1 MALDD
6 CRVAER
12 GLPDPAAWNEGGLVA
27 RRLTIEEAGEA
38 DIHQLVELLFHLDA
52 HVSGAPRDV
61 LKMTQEGEQQLAAHL
76 RTFLDNPYKL
86 LLVARHPRAG
96 VVGMADIA
104 LWKQAEVWETPE
116 RQGQW
121 YGVIDDVWVEPD
133 FRRQGLNGRMLRE
146 LVAFARGHDVESLQL
161 EYSAS
166 NQEAARAWEQMG
178 FRPVGVRAAAST
190 TDLLARLDAREQ
202 GS

>member
-1 MALDD
+1 MTR
-6 CRVAER
+6 RV
-12 GLPDPAAWNEGGLVA
+12 
-27 RRLTIEEAGEA
+27 TIEEAREA
-38 DIHQLVELLFHLDA
+38 DIPRVVDLLFHLDA

-61 LKMTQEGEQQLAAHL
+61 LKMTDEGERQLAAHL

-96 VVGMADIA
+96 VVGTADIA

-121 YGVIDDVWVEPD
+121 YGIIDDVWVEPD
-133 FRRQGLNGRMLRE
+133 HRRQGLNRRMLRQ
-146 LVAFARGHDVESLQL
+146 LVVFARSHDVESLEL

-166 NQEAARAWEQMG
+166 NQEAARAWKRMG
-178 FRPVGVRAAAST
+178 FRPVGVRAAASAR
-190 TDLLARLDAREQ
+190 DVLAGLDADEQ